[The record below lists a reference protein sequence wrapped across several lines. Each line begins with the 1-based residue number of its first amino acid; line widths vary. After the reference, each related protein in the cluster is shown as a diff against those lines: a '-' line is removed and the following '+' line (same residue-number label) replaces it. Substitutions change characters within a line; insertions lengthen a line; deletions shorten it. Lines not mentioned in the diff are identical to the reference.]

1 MYTYYKWGCV
11 RMCYTTIFNIN
22 LNINSKM
29 LGRVAVAQGIG

>member
-1 MYTYYKWGCV
+1 MYTYYKCV